1 MMANTETKNAEATTT
16 YRPTLRDLAE
26 ELHRTLDKSGAG
38 LGDATELTQSLLRDA
53 YRERASDIHI
63 EPREGVTSVR
73 FRVDGLLHDVAL
85 LTTAE
90 GNVLINQIK
99 NMAGLDPVH
108 IFTAREARWSFDV
121 AEDAELDLR
130 LTVMPC
136 LSGTKLA
143 IRMLDSRQVDTTI
156 NELGLS
162 PEELEHL
169 EGWISQI
176 SGLLLVVGPTG
187 SGKTTTL
194 YALLQ
199 ELASQ
204 PRNIVTIEDPVEYSI
219 DGVNQIGVN
228 AEHGLSFANGLR
240 ALLRMD
246 PDYVMLGE
254 VRDTETAHI
263 TIEAAI
269 TGRALMSTLHARDA
283 VMAVTA
289 LRNWGIRNHDIAA
302 TLSLVICQRLV
313 RRLCPECRRQTEP
326 SVAEERWLRGLRLE
340 IPETVWQPK
349 GCDACR
355 GTGYHGRIGVFELW
369 NVTPEEHHAI
379 IHGADDQ
386 SLRELILKRE
396 FMPLL
401 AKGLMYA
408 KRGTTS
414 ISELQAM
421 GELIP
426 PPPHV
431 LERCSGWTAAD

>member
-1 MMANTETKNAEATTT
+1 MTKADSTNLESKSSF
-16 YRPTLRDLAE
+16 RPTLRDLAS
-26 ELHRTLDKSGAG
+26 ELHKTLDKGG
-38 LGDATELTQSLLRDA
+38 GTRGDATELTHSVLRDA
-53 YRERASDIHI
+53 WRERASDIHI
-63 EPREGVTSVR
+63 EPREGVHSIR

-85 LTTAE
+85 LTPAE
-90 GNVLINQIK
+90 GNIMINQMK

-108 IFTAREARWSFDV
+108 LFTAREARWSFHITD
-121 AEDAELDLR
+121 EDELDLR

-136 LSGTKLA
+136 LNGTKLA
-143 IRMLDSRQVDTTI
+143 IRLLDSRQIHTNI
-156 NELGLS
+156 SELGLS
-162 PEELEHL
+162 TEELEQL
-169 EGWISQI
+169 EAWIAQI

-204 PRNIVTIEDPVEYSI
+204 PRNIVSIEDPVEFNI
-219 DGVNQIGVN
+219 EGVNQIGVN
-228 AEHGLSFANGLR
+228 AEHGLTFASGLR
-240 ALLRMD
+240 AILRMD

-269 TGRALMSTLHARDA
+269 TGRALMSTLHARDS

-302 TLSLVICQRLV
+302 TLSNVICQRLV
-313 RRLCPECRRQTEP
+313 RRLCPECREMKPPTA
-326 SVAEERWLRGLRLE
+326 SEERWLRGIRLE
-340 IPETVWQPK
+340 VLDEVWQPK
-349 GCDACR
+349 GCEACR
-355 GTGYHGRIGVFELW
+355 GTGFHGRLGVFELW
-369 NVTPEEHHAI
+369 RLTPEEHHAI

-386 SLRELILKRE
+386 SLREMIHKRE
-396 FMPLL
+396 FIPLL
-401 AKGLMYA
+401 AKGLSYA
-408 KRGTTS
+408 KQGTTS
-414 ISELQAM
+414 ISELQTM

-431 LERCSGWTAAD
+431 LERCSGWAAAE